1 MSLFHALTDGI
12 LKMSVDD
19 DNSKPTPPKATKP
32 SKGRSGE
39 AVIGKKRKESSKVGY
54 LESFSRYPPH

>member
-1 MSLFHALTDGI
+1 MSLFRVLTDGI

-19 DNSKPTPPKATKP
+19 NNSKPTAPKATKP

-39 AVIGKKRKESSKVGY
+39 AVVGEKCKESSKVRY